1 MLVLKPLRARSL
13 PFAAALALASPGLL
27 GCSKEQAAASGE
39 GAAAAESAGGGA
51 AGAAAAEKQGPPPM
65 PTTPA
70 TLDEL
75 LALAPASATA
85 GATVIAIRDPGA
97 LLEVT
102 AEGFGFY
109 EQPIGALAG
118 LLASRGE
125 AALGELAELARAGA
139 EYAEARRRFE
149 AGRAKIAEAGIGL
162 HRGLLIVQAGDHAL
176 MIVGAA
182 KPEALPG
189 LFAGLAEGAAASP
202 VVCKPVDGAAGYAAC
217 ADTQAELDLYQPG
230 GQAAGLRAALTGAL
244 PSVDLEGAQAV
255 ALVRGDEQVSAAL
268 TMSGGE
274 LGFHVGIPAGDEAFA
289 AARGALMT
297 GKPELL
303 RFVQPGTG
311 FVWARGNSE
320 VIQAQVK
327 AADLPEMVSGV
338 ADDFTGELLV
348 AGSSFPPA
356 LQVRLGLRESG
367 GVAGLVELG
376 SMFSASVPKTIP
388 GVAGSKLKMSKE
400 TIAGGSALHLAASG
414 IPQVEALREKL
425 GFSLDL
431 WLFAADGALGVVAG
445 ASPEGV
451 AKMAN
456 GAGDPAT
463 IAALPASLRQSL
475 ERGQAS
481 VVLHLPMDPL
491 HGPLLRSLLEELR
504 GASKDFDP
512 ELARASLGLSG
523 PLSSLS
529 MWLTQ
534 QDERMVA
541 HVSFQLIGDATTEEG
556 KAALKA
562 AREVAAG
569 GDAKAIFGA
578 LIAQYG
584 GSPRLT
590 AYKARAG
597 EGGAGDLVGSAIGAV
612 VGAVAV
618 TLPALTAMGLVEGT
632 VTSEPAAAVEA
643 PAAPAEKPVEP
654 KPAAPKP
661 ATPKPATPPA
671 PKDTSSTT
679 GTSSAGTP
687 AGTTTRPGPATPPAD
702 PVAKPAA
709 DPVAKPAADPVAAPS
724 GDPAGAEPTK
734 PKRVGRQPAAQPI
747 E

>member
-51 AGAAAAEKQGPPPM
+51 AGAAAVEKQGPPPM

-75 LALAPASATA
+75 LALAPAGATA

-118 LLASRGE
+118 LLASRGD
-125 AALGELAELARAGA
+125 AALGELADLARAGA

-149 AGRAKIAEAGIGL
+149 AARVKISEAGIGL

-217 ADTQAELDLYQPG
+217 ADTQAELDRYQPG
-230 GQAAGLRAALTGAL
+230 GKAAELRASLTGAL
-244 PSVDLEGAQAV
+244 PSVDLDGAHAV
-255 ALVRGDEQVSAAL
+255 ALVRGDEPVSAAL

-320 VIQAQVK
+320 MIQAQVR
-327 AADLPEMVSGV
+327 AAELPEMVSGV

-367 GVAGLVELG
+367 GVAGLVEVG

-584 GSPRLT
+584 GSPRVT

-632 VTSEPAAAVEA
+632 VTREPAATEV
-643 PAAPAEKPVEP
+643 PAAPAPVEP
-654 KPAAPKP
+654 KPAAPKSATP
-661 ATPKPATPPA
+661 TPKPAA
-671 PKDTSSTT
+671 PKD
-679 GTSSAGTP
+679 TSSAGTP

-702 PVAKPAA
+702 PVDRPTEPAKPPA
-709 DPVAKPAADPVAAPS
+709 DPVAKPADPVAKPA
-724 GDPAGAEPTK
+724 DPAGAEPTK